1 MSPKTRCNGQW
12 TQSRFE
18 SFIKS
23 ALRRASSR
31 WSPKYECKKKA
42 KVAYNTYNCAA
53 CCRQFGNKEIKIDHI
68 NPVVDPHK
76 GFETWDRYIERL
88 FVEVEGYQVLC
99 IECHDKKT
107 EGERILRKSYK

>member
-12 TQSRFE
+12 TEARFE

-42 KVAYNTYNCAA
+42 KVAYNTYVCAS
-53 CCRQFGNKEIKIDHI
+53 CKKQYGNKEIRIDHI
-68 NPVVDPHK
+68 LPVVDPTE
-76 GFETWDRYIERL
+76 GWQSWDIYIERL
-88 FVEVEGYQVLC
+88 FVEVDGYQALC
-99 IECHDKKT
+99 NDCHDKKT
-107 EGERILRKSYK
+107 EAERIIRKANK